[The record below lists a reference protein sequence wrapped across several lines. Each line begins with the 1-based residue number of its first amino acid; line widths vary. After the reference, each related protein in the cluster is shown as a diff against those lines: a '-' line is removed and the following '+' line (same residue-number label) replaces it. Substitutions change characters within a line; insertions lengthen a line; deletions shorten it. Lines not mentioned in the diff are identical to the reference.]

1 MVYNLIEIAILS
13 KSVALLARRNH
24 PDPLKRGGLSF
35 CKNKWP
41 LERSKGHLFMG
52 TFYYLVLQKVLQKYC
67 IKYCKTHK
75 KVRLNGGKSGAK
87 KIKSGRYNAFGKIR

>member
-52 TFYYLVLQKVLQKYC
+52 YFLLSGAAKSTAKVLHKVLQN
-67 IKYCKTHK
+67 T
-75 KVRLNGGKSGAK
+75 
-87 KIKSGRYNAFGKIR
+87 

>member
-41 LERSKGHLFMG
+41 LERSKGH
-52 TFYYLVLQKVLQKYC
+52 YLSNIWCCK
-67 IKYCKTHK
+67 KYCKST
-75 KVRLNGGKSGAK
+75 A
-87 KIKSGRYNAFGKIR
+87 